1 MEEIINIINDINYDE
16 MSCGCG
22 LEDNKITNRYEAMRY
37 GWDLAYDK
45 PRTFN
50 NLSALRLCI

>member
-37 GWDLAYDK
+37 GWDLAIEAVK
-45 PRTFN
+45 ESIKEN
-50 NLSALRLCI
+50 IK